1 MQAFDPT
8 LATAAITPSG
18 AVPSILY
25 APIFLLMV
33 LLSVLFVAGCFV
45 WLSSM
50 HVRNRTEA
58 RPRHHRL
65 LPSDEF
71 DDSALP
77 YTALINM
84 PHHWIAVQG
93 VTPEALVNALKLRNL
108 NECTWTEG
116 IESSGQERVFISPRI
131 GNWTLIMGDG
141 LPDPVNDVDACF
153 HFLAHLSRELGHVQF
168 FSANRALGYHA
179 WAKLYQGDVV
189 RAYAWAG
196 QTIWNQGP
204 MSSAELKLGF
214 TCHDYLEDENLSWQE
229 QQEISAD
236 NIELIPALCARWSI
250 DPSAIDARKI
260 SPYPGLSG
268 ELG

>member
-1 MQAFDPT
+1 MPAPHSIFAVAILTSPGAVRSIDYV
-8 LATAAITPSG
+8 AITLLLALFG
-18 AVPSILY
+18 ILV
-25 APIFLLMV
+25 I
-33 LLSVLFVAGCFV
+33 AGFFI
-45 WLSSM
+45 WLASS
-50 HVRNRTEA
+50 HVRERREA

-65 LPSDEF
+65 LPAEEF
-71 DDSALP
+71 DDNSLP
-77 YTALINM
+77 YTALVNM

-93 VTPEALVNALKLRNL
+93 TTPEALVNALKLRNL
-108 NECTWTEG
+108 NECTWTDG
-116 IESSGQERVFISPRI
+116 IESTGQERVFISPRI
-131 GNWTLIMGDG
+131 GDWTLILGDG

-153 HFLAHLSRELGHVQF
+153 HFLADLSRDLGHVQF

-179 WAKLYQGDVV
+179 WAKLHQGNVV

-196 QTIWNQGP
+196 QTIWNQGQ

-250 DPSAIDARKI
+250 DPSAIDARRI